1 MTIADDQNG
10 QAAAASSGAW
20 TPWFLASAWAEGL
33 RSSVARR
40 FAFWTILCSTVLALL
55 MTSVQLAADFHR
67 EKHDQDEALGKIEV
81 SILPSLAE
89 SVWLLD
95 DTLIRSQLAGIAR
108 IEGVNKVEITG
119 AGISYRTAGEASAT
133 GYRVELPILRLANGR
148 TDNLGQLVI
157 HADYSRIW
165 DLVLSRALVIL
176 ATNCLKTAVVSL
188 AILLIFQRLVG
199 RHLSSLSRFASSYDP
214 EKKGQRLA
222 LDTGWSFPGGG
233 GKSEFDTLESAINRW
248 SEATETYT
256 EQLRNANREQA
267 EFTYAISH
275 DLKSPVNTMAML
287 IDELAE
293 DGAPGGEAREIL
305 GDMRATNAR
314 MGALVDDVLGYA
326 RLVQS
331 GFEAEPVD
339 LATLAQDVVKDLAA
353 DIRAADASIETGR
366 LPVVC
371 GHPAQLRLLFQ
382 NLIANAVKFRK
393 PGVKPIVRLTAETR
407 ADCFAVTVADNG
419 IGVPKEHRDKVFGL
433 FKRLHER
440 SAYEGSGIG
449 LATCRRV
456 ISNHGGEISIQDGL
470 DCGTAILMTLPRSLN
485 DETHSAG
492 GSDRR

>member
-10 QAAAASSGAW
+10 QAAAASSGGW

-33 RSSVARR
+33 RSTVARR

-55 MTSVQLAADFHR
+55 MTSAQLAADFHR
-67 EKHDQDEALGKIEV
+67 EKRDQDAALGKIEV

-95 DTLIRSQLAGIAR
+95 DTLIRTQLAGIAR
-108 IEGVNKVEITG
+108 IEGVRSAEITG
-119 AGISYRTAGEASAT
+119 AGISYRTVGEASAT
-133 GYRVELPILRLANGR
+133 GYRIELPILRQVNGR
-148 TDNLGQLVI
+148 TDTLGVLTV
-157 HADYSRIW
+157 HADYARIW
-165 DLVLSRALVIL
+165 GLVLSRALVIL

-188 AILLIFQRLVG
+188 AILLIFRHLVG

-214 EKKGQRLA
+214 EEKGQRLV
-222 LDTGWSFPGGG
+222 LDTARSFPGGG
-233 GKSEFDTLESAINRW
+233 TSEFDTLEAAINGW
-248 SEATETYT
+248 SEASETYA
-256 EQLRNANREQA
+256 EQLRNANQEQA
-267 EFTYAISH
+267 EFTYALSH

-293 DGAPGGEAREIL
+293 AGALGGEEQEIL

-331 GFEAEPVD
+331 GFEAEGVD
-339 LATLAQDVVKDLAA
+339 LATLVQDVVKDLAA

-407 ADCFAVTVADNG
+407 AECFAVTVADNG
-419 IGVPKEHRDKVFGL
+419 IGVPQEHRDKIFGL
-433 FKRLHER
+433 FKRLHTR
-440 SAYEGSGIG
+440 AAYEGSGIG

-470 DCGTAILMTLPRSLN
+470 DGGTAFLLKLPRSFN